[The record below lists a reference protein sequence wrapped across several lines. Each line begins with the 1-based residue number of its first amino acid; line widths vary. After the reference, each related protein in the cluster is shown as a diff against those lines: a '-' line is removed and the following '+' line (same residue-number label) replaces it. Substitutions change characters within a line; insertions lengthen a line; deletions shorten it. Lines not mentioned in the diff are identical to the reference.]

1 MLAPHSHDAAV
12 LETLRAE
19 LERPSLYDVALDL
32 LRKTV
37 PEETSSKDAWIAVY
51 RAPQDH
57 WALYQLAEKLVDLE
71 DYLRRWRFN
80 HVTTVS
86 RVIGMKRGTGGTSGT
101 DYLKRMLEV
110 VLFPDLWDIRT
121 DL

>member
-1 MLAPHSHDAAV
+1 
-12 LETLRAE
+12 
-19 LERPSLYDVALDL
+19 
-32 LRKTV
+32 
-37 PEETSSKDAWIAVY
+37 
-51 RAPQDH
+51 
-57 WALYQLAEKLVDLE
+57 LVDLE

>member
-1 MLAPHSHDAAV
+1 V
-12 LETLRAE
+12 VE
-19 LERPSLYDVALDL
+19 
-32 LRKTV
+32 
-37 PEETSSKDAWIAVY
+37 
-51 RAPQDH
+51 
-57 WALYQLAEKLVDLE
+57 LE